1 MFSRTH
7 RQSGGGSN
15 LTLWGPSDEMQ
26 ECLGAVSRAAQSG
39 FSVVPLGEPIGRFD
53 GS

>member
-1 MFSRTH
+1 MFSRAH

-15 LTLWGPSDEMQ
+15 LTLWGTSDEMRK
-26 ECLGAVSRAAQSG
+26 CLGAVSRAAQSG
-39 FSVVPLGEPIGRFD
+39 CSVVALREPIGRFD